1 MNWKAICFLL
11 IACLT
16 TPAVWATAQEKSNDR
31 DLTRSDFVSDASHI
45 VGTFIPADTDYS
57 PDSMAAAGNA
67 FADSLS
73 GDLLKRGVLEPGDP
87 ERKEWTNLPPRPD
100 AGGVRLGELNAE
112 QLKSACNLMAAI
124 LSKSGYQKMC
134 EIMLGDDQLLNGGR
148 ARSGFGTEQFSIMV
162 FGSPSATEP
171 WAVQL
176 DGHHIGLNVS
186 IHGAAVGL
194 SPSFIGAQP
203 ESFEIAGRTY
213 RPYAGETDD
222 AYALVATLSDD
233 QRRQAVVS
241 PKRGFIRTGPGADGE
256 ALNPEGVECGGFDEA
271 QKEKLKKLIWNW
283 VGILPPAQADQRM
296 EQVMGELDKMRFSW
310 NGATD
315 PRSDVSWT
323 IQSPTL
329 IIEFSCQEMGGNPLN
344 HLHSMYRDPT
354 AEYGRQI
361 ELK

>member
-1 MNWKAICFLL
+1 MNQISSSCFVIVLFF
-11 IACLT
+11 I
-16 TPAVWATAQEKSNDR
+16 PAVWAAAQESKSDR
-31 DLTRSDFVSDASHI
+31 DFTRADFVSDASHV
-45 VGTFIPADTDYS
+45 VGTFAPTDTDYS
-57 PDSMAAAGNA
+57 PESMAAAGTT
-67 FADSLS
+67 FVESLS
-73 GDLLKRGVLEPGDP
+73 GDLRKRGVLETNDP
-87 ERKEWTNLPPRPD
+87 ERKEWTNLPPQPG
-100 AGGVRLGELNAE
+100 AGGVRMGELNAV
-112 QLKSACNLMAAI
+112 QTKSACNLMAAI

-134 EIMLGDDQLLNGGR
+134 GIMLGDDQLLTGGR

-162 FGSPSATEP
+162 FGTPSATEP

-186 IHGAAVGL
+186 IHGADVGL

-203 ESFEIAGRTY
+203 ESFEIAGRKF

-222 AYALVATLSDD
+222 AYALIATLSDD
-233 QRRQAVVS
+233 QRRQAVIS

-256 ALNPEGVECGGFDEA
+256 ELKPEGVECGGFDATQE
-271 QKEKLKKLIWNW
+271 EKLKKLIWNW
-283 VGILPPAQADQRM
+283 VGILPPAHAKNRM
-296 EQVMGELDKMRFSW
+296 EQVMGEFDKMRFSW
-310 NGATD
+310 NGETD

-361 ELK
+361 DLK